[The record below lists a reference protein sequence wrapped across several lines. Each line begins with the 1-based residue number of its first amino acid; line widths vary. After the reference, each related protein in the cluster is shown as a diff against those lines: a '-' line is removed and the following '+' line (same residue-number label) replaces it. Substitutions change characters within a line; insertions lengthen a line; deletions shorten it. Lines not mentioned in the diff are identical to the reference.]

1 MSLKTDGPSV
11 LALSR
16 QGLSAIREDNSEEN
30 LTKKG
35 GYIIKDTNG
44 QRDVTLIASGSEVEI
59 AIKTSELLLEA
70 NINAAVISLPC
81 WELFENQS
89 EEYKSEVLGN
99 VLKVGIEAGSEMGWH
114 KYIGSKGIFVG
125 INTFG
130 ASAPAHELSLIHI

>member
-1 MSLKTDGPSV
+1 MKP
-11 LALSR
+11 
-16 QGLSAIREDNSEEN
+16 
-30 LTKKG
+30 
-35 GYIIKDTNG
+35 
-44 QRDVTLIASGSEVEI
+44 
-59 AIKTSELLLEA
+59 

-114 KYIGSKGIFVG
+114 KYIGSEGIFVG

-130 ASAPAHELSLIHI
+130 ASAPAHELFKYFGFNPDEIKEKILKKLKLVFKFIYDHIFKQCN